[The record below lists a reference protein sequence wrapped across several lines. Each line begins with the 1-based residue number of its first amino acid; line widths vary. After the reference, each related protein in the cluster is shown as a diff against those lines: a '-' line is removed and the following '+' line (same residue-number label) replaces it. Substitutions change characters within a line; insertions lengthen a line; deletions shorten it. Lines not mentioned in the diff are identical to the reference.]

1 MAGEYGRKVELQWG
15 SASLLGVREKSL
27 SVNGEPVN
35 VTSDE
40 DDGVQILLTE
50 DAETSVQIELSGV
63 TKDDVLRDAKISGGA
78 ALQETVT
85 LTYTDGG
92 ILTGTFHL
100 GPYSE
105 GQPYNEAVTFSAT
118 LMSTGPVTYTG
129 GTP

>member
-1 MAGEYGRKVELQWG
+1 MAGEYGRDVEFKWG
-15 SASLLGVREKSL
+15 SNTLTGVREKSL
-27 SVNGEPVN
+27 SLNGEPVN

-50 DAETSVQIELSGV
+50 DAEKSVQIELSGV
-63 TKDDVLRDAKISGGA
+63 TKDDVLRAAKISGGA

-92 ILTGTFHL
+92 MLTGTFHL

-105 GQPYNEAVTFSAT
+105 GQPYNDAVTFTAT
-118 LMSTGPVTYTG
+118 LMSTGPVTYTA